1 MTTIRPDSNGSP
13 LWWQSGVIYQIYP
26 RSFQDSNA
34 DGVGDLPGI
43 ASRLDYLQALGVDAI
58 WLSPIYPSPMAD
70 FGYDVADYTA
80 VHPIFG
86 TMADFDALLAQTHAA
101 GLRLILD
108 FVPNHTSD
116 QHPWFVESRSSRHNP
131 RHDWYMWADARPD
144 GSPPNNWLSVF
155 GGPAWEWDG
164 ATGQYYLHSFLKQ
177 QPDLN
182 WRNPAVKAAMFDAVR
197 FWLDRGVDGFRIDVA
212 HYIMKDPQLR
222 DNPPSSG
229 DGRFIHKPI
238 GEYDTQLHLYDH
250 GHPDVHTVYREL
262 RQVLGSYDGSRPRMA
277 VGEIHLFDW
286 QEWASYYG
294 RNLDELHM
302 PFNFGLLKVEWQ
314 ARAVRQLV
322 DTVEAVLPA
331 GAWPNYVLSNH
342 DESRIPSRYG
352 LAGAR
357 LAAML
362 RLTLR
367 GTPTLYYG
375 DELGMADVPIPPD
388 REQDPWGKREPGLGV
403 GRDPERT
410 PMQWDDSPNAGF
422 TPANVEPWLPV
433 SPDYRTVNVQTERD
447 DPASMLNLYWQLLAW
462 RRQSPALHSGS
473 YQPVEQAPDDCFV
486 YLRRRA
492 DECVLVA
499 LNFSNQ
505 EQRLNL
511 RAFGEGKVLVS
522 TRLDRA
528 ERVRLADLSLGSSE
542 GVLIGLS
549 S

>member
-1 MTTIRPDSNGSP
+1 
-13 LWWQSGVIYQIYP
+13 
-26 RSFQDSNA
+26 
-34 DGVGDLPGI
+34 
-43 ASRLDYLQALGVDAI
+43 
-58 WLSPIYPSPMAD
+58 
-70 FGYDVADYTA
+70 
-80 VHPIFG
+80 
-86 TMADFDALLAQTHAA
+86 
-101 GLRLILD
+101 
-108 FVPNHTSD
+108 
-116 QHPWFVESRSSRHNP
+116 
-131 RHDWYMWADARPD
+131 
-144 GSPPNNWLSVF
+144 LSVF
-155 GGPAWEWDG
+155 GGSAWEWDA

-182 WRNPAVKAAMFDAVR
+182 WRNPAVKAAIFDAVR
-197 FWLDRGVDGFRIDVA
+197 FWLARGVDGFRIDVA

-222 DNPPSSG
+222 DNPPNSG
-229 DGRFIHKPI
+229 HGRIIHKPI
-238 GEYDTQLHLYDH
+238 GEYDTQLHVYDN
-250 GHPDVHTVYREL
+250 GHPDVHAVYREL
-262 RQVLGSYDGSRPRMA
+262 RRLLDSYDGERPRMC
-277 VGEIHLFDW
+277 VGEIHLFNW

-342 DESRIPSRYG
+342 DEPRVTSRYG
-352 LAGAR
+352 LAQAR

-375 DELGMADVPIPPD
+375 DELGMTDVPIPPD

-422 TPANVEPWLPV
+422 TPAHVDPWLPV
-433 SPDYRTVNVQTERD
+433 SPDYRTVNVQAERD
-447 DPASMLNLYWQLLAW
+447 DPSSMLNLHRQLLAR

-473 YQPVEQAPDDCFV
+473 YQPVEQVPDDCFV
-486 YLRRRA
+486 YVRRRA
-492 DECVLVA
+492 DECMLVA

-505 EQRLNL
+505 EQRLTL
-511 RAFGEGKVLVS
+511 PALGEGVVLVS

-528 ERVRLADLSLGSSE
+528 ERVRLANLSLGSNE